1 MHLLRLTNPILV
13 ASAHTHAHVKV
24 YMAVAK
30 RLGMKVYV
38 DKRRFKILS
47 ALEWPKEDMAL
58 LTTNPAETMIWVA
71 PLGHI
76 NMKKMPPY
84 QHIRK
89 QGFSRDFDK
98 VVGFRPTG
106 CE

>member
-1 MHLLRLTNPILV
+1 M
-13 ASAHTHAHVKV
+13 S
-24 YMAVAK
+24 VAK

-38 DKRRFKILS
+38 DKRRYKTLS
-47 ALEWPKEDMAL
+47 ALEWPTEEMAL
-58 LTTNPAETMIWVA
+58 LTTDPSETIIWVA

-89 QGFSRDFDK
+89 RGFSRDFDK

-106 CE
+106 CEWFPRS